1 MEISNKVE
9 NSTLS
14 YIEQRYLC
22 KRCGLDFSQKIT
34 LISHLKKKKT
44 CIPIDNNIEPHKLI
58 EELKDNTKKE
68 GLLCDMCNK
77 IYKNYN
83 SLRMHKCIAKS
94 QKEINLE
101 DFENKSTL
109 QNDEILETLAVLK
122 NENKIMKKKLD
133 DLEKNKNCKS
143 LIKNITNNNST
154 NNGIIN
160 NITINAFG
168 KENLEHLYD
177 KALPITIN
185 VIKNKLEGLLKMSEK
200 IYMDPAHPEN
210 QTIGIHSRKRGMFR
224 YTKDNNEVGYC
235 DYKEAVEK
243 TISWLDTYVQEMVDT
258 ADEDMVM
265 KHITD
270 KELINYNKLASALGM
285 GSIINKDETEQDD
298 YDNIEGI
305 TIVKT
310 KEQEN
315 KSKKKERM
323 KKDVMTNF
331 SKQLIEKH
339 IEFNEKSK
347 INV

>member
-1 MEISNKVE
+1 MPIE
-9 NSTLS
+9 NDL
-14 YIEQRYLC
+14 
-22 KRCGLDFSQKIT
+22 
-34 LISHLKKKKT
+34 
-44 CIPIDNNIEPHKLI
+44 EPHKLI
-58 EELKDNTKKE
+58 EELKDITKKIGKE
-68 GLLCDMCNK
+68 CDKCNK
-77 IYKNYN
+77 IYKNDET
-83 SLRMHKCIAKS
+83 LRKHKCIEEETKPYLE
-94 QKEINLE
+94 KINERLDKLE
-101 DFENKSTL
+101 EENKMLKTKL
-109 QNDEILETLAVLK
+109 QNNAP
-122 NENKIMKKKLD
+122 
-133 DLEKNKNCKS
+133 KS
-143 LIKNITNNNST
+143 SIKNITNNNST

-224 YTKDNNEVGYC
+224 YIKANNEVGYC

-258 ADEDMVM
+258 ANEDTVM

-270 KELINYNKLASALGM
+270 TELINYNKLASALGM
-285 GSIINKDETEQDD
+285 GSIINKDDDTEDD
-298 YDNIEGI
+298 YEKIEGI

-315 KSKKKERM
+315 KKKKKEQM

-347 INV
+347 IN

>member
-1 MEISNKVE
+1 MLNYDCE
-9 NSTLS
+9 
-14 YIEQRYLC
+14 
-22 KRCGLDFSQKIT
+22 RCGLDFKTKQT
-34 LISHLKKKKT
+34 LIKHLKRKNICLPLLNDINPIFQIQTLSTKDGIT
-44 CIPIDNNIEPHKLI
+44 CSDCNGIFKN
-58 EELKDNTKKE
+58 EE
-68 GLLCDMCNK
+68 
-77 IYKNYN
+77 
-83 SLRMHKCIAKS
+83 SLRNHRIRMHE
-94 QKEINLE
+94 QKEINLQE
-101 DFENKSTL
+101 LGNKNTL

-143 LIKNITNNNST
+143 SIKNITNNNST

-224 YTKDNNEVGYC
+224 YTKANNEVGYC

-258 ADEDMVM
+258 ADEDTVM

-270 KELINYNKLASALGM
+270 TELINYNKLASALGM
-285 GSIINKDETEQDD
+285 GSIINKDEDTDD
-298 YDNIEGI
+298 YEKIEGI

-315 KSKKKERM
+315 KKKKKEQM

-347 INV
+347 IN

>member
-1 MEISNKVE
+1 MSN
-9 NSTLS
+9 
-14 YIEQRYLC
+14 YDC
-22 KRCGLDFSQKIT
+22 GRCGLDFKTKQI
-34 LISHLKKKKT
+34 LIKHLKRKNICLPLLNDIDPIFQIEMLLKKDGINCCDCNGIFK
-44 CIPIDNNIEPHKLI
+44 N
-58 EELKDNTKKE
+58 EE
-68 GLLCDMCNK
+68 
-77 IYKNYN
+77 
-83 SLRMHKCIAKS
+83 SLRNHRIRMHE

-101 DFENKSTL
+101 DPVNKNTLEN
-109 QNDEILETLAVLK
+109 NEILETLAVLK

-143 LIKNITNNNST
+143 SIKNITNNNST

-224 YTKDNNEVGYC
+224 YIKANNEVGYC

-258 ADEDMVM
+258 ADEDTVM

-270 KELINYNKLASALGM
+270 TELINYNKLASALGM
-285 GSIINKDETEQDD
+285 GSIINKDDDTEEDD
-298 YDNIEGI
+298 YEKIEGI

-315 KSKKKERM
+315 KKKKKEQM

-347 INV
+347 TSV

>member
-1 MEISNKVE
+1 MLEFNLDSITKH
-9 NSTLS
+9 
-14 YIEQRYLC
+14 LC
-22 KRCGLDFSQKIT
+22 KRCGLDFTQKIT
-34 LISHLKKKKT
+34 LITHLKKKKT
-44 CIPIDNNIEPHKLI
+44 CMPIENDIEPYKLI
-58 EELKDNTKKE
+58 EELKDNTKKIGKE
-68 GLLCDMCNK
+68 CDKCNK
-77 IYKNYN
+77 IYKNDET
-83 SLRMHKCIAKS
+83 LRKHKCIVEQTKPYLE
-94 QKEINLE
+94 KINERLDKLE
-101 DFENKSTL
+101 EENKMLKTKL
-109 QNDEILETLAVLK
+109 QNNVP
-122 NENKIMKKKLD
+122 
-133 DLEKNKNCKS
+133 KS
-143 LIKNITNNNST
+143 LIKNITNNTNNST

-168 KENLEHLYD
+168 KENLEHLYE

-224 YTKDNNEVGYC
+224 YIKDNNEVGYC

-258 ADEDMVM
+258 ADEDTVM

-270 KELINYNKLASALGM
+270 KELLNYNKVASALGM
-285 GSIINKDETEQDD
+285 GSIINKDETEDD
-298 YDNIEGI
+298 YDKIEGI

-315 KSKKKERM
+315 KTKKKERM

-347 INV
+347 IN

>member
-1 MEISNKVE
+1 MQISNDLEESVE
-9 NSTLS
+9 IIIQIPVCS
-14 YIEQRYLC
+14 ERRYLC
-22 KRCGLDFSQKIT
+22 KRCGLDFNQKIT

-44 CIPIDNNIEPHKLI
+44 CIPIEKDLDPNELI

-68 GLLCDMCNK
+68 GLLCDTCNK
-77 IYKNYN
+77 IYKNVN
-83 SLRMHKCIAKS
+83 SLRMHKCLAKT
-94 QKEINLE
+94 QKNTLE
-101 DFENKSTL
+101 N
-109 QNDEILETLAVLK
+109 NEILETLAVLK

-143 LIKNITNNNST
+143 SIKNITNNNST

-224 YTKDNNEVGYC
+224 YIKANNEVGYC

-258 ADEDMVM
+258 ANEDTVM

-270 KELINYNKLASALGM
+270 TELINYNKLASALGM
-285 GSIINKDETEQDD
+285 GSIINKDDDTEDD
-298 YDNIEGI
+298 YEKIEGI

-315 KSKKKERM
+315 KKKKKEQM

-347 INV
+347 IN

>member
-1 MEISNKVE
+1 MSNYDCE
-9 NSTLS
+9 
-14 YIEQRYLC
+14 
-22 KRCGLDFSQKIT
+22 RCGLDFKTKQI
-34 LISHLKKKKT
+34 LIKHLKRKNICLPLLNDIDPIFQIEMLLKKDGINCSDCNGIFK
-44 CIPIDNNIEPHKLI
+44 N
-58 EELKDNTKKE
+58 EE
-68 GLLCDMCNK
+68 
-77 IYKNYN
+77 
-83 SLRMHKCIAKS
+83 SLRNHRIRMHG
-94 QKEINLE
+94 QKQINLE
-101 DFENKSTL
+101 PVVNKNTL
-109 QNDEILETLAVLK
+109 QNDKILERLDKLEE
-122 NENKIMKKKLD
+122 ENKMLKTKL
-133 DLEKNKNCKS
+133 ENTAPKS

-243 TISWLDTYVQEMVDT
+243 TISWLDTYLQEMVDT
-258 ADEDMVM
+258 ADEDIVM

-270 KELINYNKLASALGM
+270 KELINYNKLATALGM
-285 GSIINKDETEQDD
+285 GTIINKDDDTEDDD
-298 YDNIEGI
+298 YEKTDGV

-310 KEQEN
+310 KEQET
-315 KSKKKERM
+315 KTKKKERI

-347 INV
+347 TN

>member
-1 MEISNKVE
+1 MLEFNLDSITK
-9 NSTLS
+9 
-14 YIEQRYLC
+14 YLC
-22 KRCGLDFSQKIT
+22 KRCGLDFTQKIT
-34 LISHLKKKKT
+34 LITHLKKKKT
-44 CIPIDNNIEPHKLI
+44 CIPIENDIEPHKLI
-58 EELKDNTKKE
+58 EELKDITKKIGKE
-68 GLLCDMCNK
+68 CEKCNK
-77 IYKNYN
+77 LYKNDET
-83 SLRMHKCIAKS
+83 LRKHKCVLEGTKPYLE
-94 QKEINLE
+94 KINERLDKLE
-101 DFENKSTL
+101 EENKMLKTK
-109 QNDEILETLAVLK
+109 LENNAP
-122 NENKIMKKKLD
+122 
-133 DLEKNKNCKS
+133 KS

-168 KENLEHLYD
+168 KENLEHLYE

-224 YTKDNNEVGYC
+224 YTKANNEVGYC

-258 ADEDMVM
+258 ADEDTVM

-270 KELINYNKLASALGM
+270 KELLNYNKLASALGM
-285 GSIINKDETEQDD
+285 GSIINKDETEE
-298 YDNIEGI
+298 DNWDKIEGKSQLEATSLKGI

-315 KSKKKERM
+315 KTKKKERM

-347 INV
+347 IS